1 MAHAYSNLFKIP
13 STGMRLFTVYGP
25 WGRPD
30 MAPMIFTKAILSSEP
45 IKIFNNGEM
54 YRDFTYIDD
63 VTDAILKLLNIPP
76 SFLNDKTN
84 EKNSSSNISIPYRVI
99 NIGNSTSIK
108 IMEFIEILEK
118 ELGKKAIKKFEEMQ
132 LGDVKKTYADI
143 TYIKNLINYQPS
155 TSIRKGVKDFIKWY
169 KDFYKF

>member
-63 VTDAILKLLNIPP
+63 VTDAIIKLLNIPP
-76 SFLNDKTN
+76 LFLNDKN
-84 EKNSSSNISIPYRVI
+84 QSGESKSKHI
-99 NIGNSTSIK
+99 NTI
-108 IMEFIEILEK
+108 
-118 ELGKKAIKKFEEMQ
+118 
-132 LGDVKKTYADI
+132 
-143 TYIKNLINYQPS
+143 
-155 TSIRKGVKDFIKWY
+155 
-169 KDFYKF
+169 